1 MARSLHALLFAA
13 LLTALLPLTAVAQ
26 DDADAWAVEDPPTP
40 YEAVN
45 FTVTEGTWM
54 NVDVS
59 PDGEEIAFDL
69 LGDIYVM
76 PIEGGTAR
84 ALTNGPAMNIQPRFS
99 PDGTRISFTS
109 DRSGGDNIWTMDR
122 DGGELQQVTD
132 ESFRLLNNATWTP
145 DGDYLIARKHFTS
158 RRSLGAGEMWMY
170 HRAGGTAGVQ
180 LYERRT
186 DQKDAGQPFSSPDG
200 RYLYWSEDMTPGQ
213 TFEYD
218 KDPNTQIYTVR
229 QLDRETGEITNL
241 ITGPGS
247 AMGPTPS
254 PDGEQ
259 IAFVRRVRNQ
269 SVLFLYDTETGA
281 ETPLYD
287 NLSRDQQEAW
297 AIFGP
302 TTNYAW
308 LPDGSG
314 LITYAQGGLKRIDAE
329 TGEATAIPFEAEV
342 ETHVAET
349 VHFQQ
354 EVGPDAFEAKMLRD
368 VATAPDGSMV
378 VFHAAGHLY
387 RMALPNGTP
396 ERLTSADHF
405 EYSPAFSPDGRR
417 IVYTTWDDDDYGS
430 VRIMNANGANDR
442 ALTERPG
449 YYHEPQFSPDGETV
463 VYRRASGNSLIGTLH
478 STDTGLYT
486 VPAAGGEPSLVAT
499 DGRAPRF
506 TPDGDRIY
514 FLTGGGLSKQY
525 KSIDRNGAHE
535 RTHFDLRDVAA
546 VVPSPD
552 GNWVAFQELFNVYI
566 APFPA
571 TGRTMDLTKDMRTL
585 PVARVTEDAGAYLHW
600 SGDSEQL
607 HWSVGA
613 EHYTLDIADAFDFI
627 GANADETAPIEAATT
642 VEMNL
647 ELASDRPTGQV
658 AFTNARLITM
668 NGDEVIDDGTLVVEG
683 NRIVAVGPAAEVDVP
698 GDAHVV
704 DAEGHTLIPGLIDVH
719 AHEGHFFGGM
729 MPGRNWYYYANL
741 AFGITTIHDPSAN
754 TENVF
759 NQAEMVRAGHSVGP
773 RIFSTGRILYGAD
786 GDFRAEVNS
795 LDDARSH
802 LRRLNAVGAF
812 SVKSYNQ
819 PRRDQRQQILEAA
832 RELEMMVYP
841 EGGSTFF
848 HNMNMIQDGHT
859 GIEHNIPV
867 APLYDDMYRM
877 WEHTTVGYT
886 PTLVVSYGGYRGE
899 HYFYHHS
906 NVWENER
913 LLRFVPRQLVDPRS
927 RRRTIV
933 PEEEY
938 FHFETAKVTKELI
951 DRGLTVQIGGH
962 GQMQGI
968 ASHWELWMFE
978 QGGMTPHEALR
989 SATLQGAQYLG
1000 MDHALG
1006 SLEEGKLADVVML
1019 RSNPLDDIRNSEDIA
1034 YVMKNGRLYDTET
1047 MNEIGNHP
1055 RERGDFFFERPGVS
1069 DSEVWRGLEA
1079 QQCICGDTHAHGRP

>member
-1 MARSLHALLFAA
+1 MRYTVSALLFCSL
-13 LLTALLPLTAVAQ
+13 LLTSLAYGQ
-26 DDADAWAVEDPPTP
+26 ENNDEWDVENPPTP
-40 YEAVN
+40 YESVT

-54 NVDVS
+54 NLDVS
-59 PDGEEIAFDL
+59 PDGELIAFDL

-84 ALTNGPAMNIQPRFS
+84 ALTNGPATNIQPRFS

-109 DRSGGDNIWTMDR
+109 DRSGGDNIWTMDL
-122 DGGELQQVTD
+122 DGNDLHQVTG

-158 RRSLGAGEMWMY
+158 TRSLGAGEMWMY
-170 HRAGGTAGVQ
+170 HRSGTTAGVQ
-180 LYERRT
+180 LHERRT
-186 DQKDAGQPFSSPDG
+186 DQKDAGQPVSSPDG
-200 RYLYWSEDMTPGQ
+200 RYVYWSEDMTPGQ

-247 AMGPTPS
+247 SMGPMPS
-254 PDGEQ
+254 PDGDT

-269 SVLFLYDTETGA
+269 SVLFLYDKETGA
-281 ETPLYD
+281 EYPLYD
-287 NLSRDQQEAW
+287 GLTRDQQEAW

-308 LPDGSG
+308 TPDGDA
-314 LITYAQGGLKRIDAE
+314 LVTYAQGGFKKIDAE
-329 TGEATAIPFEAEV
+329 TGEATEIPFEAEV
-342 ETHVAET
+342 EAHFAET
-349 VHFQQ
+349 VHFEQ
-354 EVGPDAFEAKMLRD
+354 EVGLDRFQSKMLRD
-368 VATAPDGSMV
+368 VATSPDGSQV

-396 ERLTSADHF
+396 ERLTDADHF
-405 EYSPAFSPDGRR
+405 EYAPAFSPDGRQ

-430 VRIMNANGANDR
+430 VRIVNANGSNDR

-449 YYHEPQFSPDGETV
+449 YYHEPQFSPEGDMV

-486 VPAAGGEPSLVAT
+486 ISADGGEPSLVTT
-499 DGRAPRF
+499 DGREPRF
-506 TPDGDRIY
+506 TPDGERIY

-525 KSIDRNGAHE
+525 KSIDLNGAHE
-535 RTHFDLRDVAA
+535 RTHFEMRDPTT

-571 TGRTMDLTKDMRTL
+571 TGRTMNLTKDMRAL
-585 PVARVTEDAGAYLHW
+585 PVARVTEDAGNYLHW
-600 SGDSEQL
+600 SGDSETL
-607 HWSVGA
+607 HWSIGP

-627 GANADETAPIEAATT
+627 GNGADETAPIEAATA
-642 VEMNL
+642 VELNL
-647 ELASDRPTGQV
+647 ELEADRPTGQV

-668 NGDEVIDDGTLVVEG
+668 NGDEVIENGTIVVDR
-683 NRIVAVGPAAEVDVP
+683 NRIAAVGPADEVGVP
-698 GDAHVV
+698 DDAYVM
-704 DAEGHTLIPGLIDVH
+704 DAEGHTIMPGMIDAH

-759 NQAEMVRAGHSVGP
+759 NQAEMVEAGSSVGP
-773 RIFSTGRILYGAD
+773 RVFSTGRILYGAD
-786 GDFRAEVNS
+786 GDFRAEVDDF
-795 LDDARSH
+795 DDALSH
-802 LRRLNAVGAF
+802 MRRLNAVGAF

-819 PRRDQRQQILEAA
+819 PRRDQRQQFLEAA
-832 RELEMMVYP
+832 RELEMLVYP

-859 GIEHNIPV
+859 GIEHNIPI
-867 APLYDDMYRM
+867 APLYEDMYGL
-877 WEHTTVGYT
+877 WEQTQVGYT
-886 PTLVVSYGGYRGE
+886 PTLVVGYGGFRGE
-899 HYFYHHS
+899 HYFYQHD
-906 NVWENER
+906 NIWENER
-913 LLRFVPRQLVDPRS
+913 LLTFVPRQMVDPRS
-927 RRRTIV
+927 RRREMV
-933 PEEEY
+933 PDEEY
-938 FHFETAKVTKELI
+938 FHFETAKVTKELV

-968 ASHWELWMFE
+968 APHWELWMFE
-978 QGGMTPHEALR
+978 QGGMSPHEALR
-989 SATLQGAQYLG
+989 SATLHGAKYLG
-1000 MDHALG
+1000 MDHSLG
-1006 SLEEGKLADVVML
+1006 SLQVGMLADLIVL
-1019 RSNPLDDIRNSEDIA
+1019 RSNPLDDIRNSEDIG
-1034 YVMKNGRLYDTET
+1034 YVMKNGRLYDAET
-1047 MNEIGNHP
+1047 MDEIGNHP

-1069 DSEVWRGLEA
+1069 DREVWDE
-1079 QQCICGDTHAHGRP
+1079 